1 MMSRH
6 YPQRKLLLGESL
18 DQEIQQYI
26 RRLRDSGTGI
36 SSSIVLAADFLREIF
51 RQWYAQEVGK
61 GLQEGNEVV
70 AVDMRGPAMKELG
83 AQWPN
88 AFYSHMQ
95 SHSDI
100 IVNGFR
106 NAGIVEAIEKDT
118 VEAED
123 PFADCD

>member
-1 MMSRH
+1 M
-6 YPQRKLLLGESL
+6 
-18 DQEIQQYI
+18 
-26 RRLRDSGTGI
+26 
-36 SSSIVLAADFLREIF
+36 LAADFLREIF

-83 AQWPN
+83 AQWLN

-106 NAGIVEAIEKDT
+106 NAGIVEAIAGI
-118 VEAED
+118 VEATDLQTVIKKKQFCFLTVYEQ
-123 PFADCD
+123 